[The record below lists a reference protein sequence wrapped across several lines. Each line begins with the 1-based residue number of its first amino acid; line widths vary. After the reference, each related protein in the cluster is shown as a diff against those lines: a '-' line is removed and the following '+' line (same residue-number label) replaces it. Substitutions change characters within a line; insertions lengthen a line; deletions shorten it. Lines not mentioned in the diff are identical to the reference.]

1 MPRIKIQAFLIP
13 RNTSAVVTAPPYE
26 KPLLQAKHNTGV
38 GDRAMHIQ
46 SIDWPKSLPASGQV
60 SERELEAE
68 MQRLAVYYGLEIF
81 HKFYPVEEMFTRAFE
96 ASQAEALP
104 QDTNPI
110 PDATVTPEGLVEE
123 FLELRVPS
131 LGKAQAQKFVD
142 AGLMPE
148 LLLNADAKALA
159 TVVGLPL
166 NLIRSTIE
174 AAKARPAFATSGAP
188 SAPSQFKPTKMEA
201 PGLT

>member
-1 MPRIKIQAFLIP
+1 MPLIKIKAYLIP
-13 RNTSAVVTAPPYE
+13 RSTSSVITAPPYE
-26 KPLLQAKHNTGV
+26 KPLLQMKHNAGQ
-38 GDRAMHIQ
+38 GDRSMHLKE
-46 SIDWPKSLPASGQV
+46 IDWPADLPVGGQV
-60 SERELEAE
+60 KELNEESE
-68 MQRLAVYYGLEIF
+68 MQRLAATYGVETFRKCYPIDEIF
-81 HKFYPVEEMFTRAFE
+81 VKAFE
-96 ASQAEALP
+96 VCGTVALP

-110 PDATVTPEGLVEE
+110 PDATASNEIMVQE

-131 LGKAQAQKFVD
+131 LGKAQALKLVEANLSPD
-142 AGLMPE
+142 
-148 LLLNADAKALA
+148 LLHGADAKAIA
-159 TVVGLPL
+159 TVTGLPI